1 MRFLKKSLGKVN
13 NLLGNFWEVLVLKMV
28 NKNMNKISKIKMVKN
43 KNKKLR
49 NNSENEEIFWSNDY
63 VVYILKS
70 IF

>member
-49 NNSENEEIFWSNDY
+49 NNNENEETFWSNDY

>member
-13 NLLGNFWEVLVLKMV
+13 NLLGNFWEVLELKMV